1 MRNKLI
7 LLWLFVS
14 SALPAW
20 AQISVRI
27 GVPGIDI
34 GINLPLYPELMPVP
48 GYPVY
53 YAPQLNSNYFFY
65 DGMYWVFQ
73 DDNWYASS
81 WYNGP
86 WSLVDQELV
95 PVFVLRI
102 PVRYYRQSPHYFRGW
117 RPDAPPRW
125 GEHWGAEWQQRHHG
139 WDKWNRSMPAARPPL
154 PVYQRNY
161 TGARYPQLKEQQ
173 SLQNK
178 NYRYQP
184 HDPIVRQHVQELRKH
199 ATSLPAPSAPIENQA
214 RPQPK
219 SAEINS
225 DTHDGRDSPRTMSQD
240 NSRDNSRDHPRDNA
254 SDKPRDQERNTAPT
268 TAPNTPPGNP
278 RISAPPPA
286 QPRQQAQPP
295 RAQTQQPDQ
304 RQQPARAQHPD
315 NPPPHQAAPQDA
327 NRPQKPE
334 HQQERERP
342 NERAKDHEND
352 RSSDRGNDRNKER
365 NKDRDDERSADHKK

>member
-7 LLWLFVS
+7 LFWLFVC
-14 SALPAW
+14 SAAPAW

-34 GINLPLYPELMPVP
+34 GINLPLYPELIPVP

-73 DDNWYASS
+73 DDDWYASS

-95 PVFVLRI
+95 PLFVLRI
-102 PVRYYRQSPHYFRGW
+102 PVRYYRQTPIYFRDW
-117 RPDAPPRW
+117 RRDAPPRW
-125 GEHWGAEWQQRHHG
+125 GEHWGNNWQKRHHG

-161 TGARYPQLKEQQ
+161 TGARYPQWKEQQ

-184 HDPIVRQHVQELRKH
+184 NDPIVRQHVQELRKQ
-199 ATSLPAPSAPIENQA
+199 ATSAPARSASLENQS
-214 RPQPK
+214 RSK
-219 SAEINS
+219 SSEKNTGTGDA
-225 DTHDGRDSPRTMSQD
+225 GRD
-240 NSRDNSRDHPRDNA
+240 
-254 SDKPRDQERNTAPT
+254 
-268 TAPNTPPGNP
+268 TPHANP
-278 RISAPPPA
+278 RISPPPPA
-286 QPRQQAQPP
+286 QAPQPP
-295 RAQTQQPDQ
+295 RQHSQQAEQHQQPTKT
-304 RQQPARAQHPD
+304 QHPD
-315 NPPPHQAAPQDA
+315 NQSPHQAAPQA
-327 NRPQKPE
+327 ATRPQKAE
-334 HQQERERP
+334 HQQDRERA
-342 NERAKDHEND
+342 NERAKDND
-352 RSSDRGNDRNKER
+352 KKRDK
-365 NKDRDDERSADHKK
+365 DDEPGADRKK